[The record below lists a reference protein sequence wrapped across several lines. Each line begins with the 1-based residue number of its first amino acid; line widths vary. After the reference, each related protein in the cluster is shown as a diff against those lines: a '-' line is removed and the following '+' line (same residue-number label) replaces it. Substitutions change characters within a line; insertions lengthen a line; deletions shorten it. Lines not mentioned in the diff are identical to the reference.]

1 MRGTRL
7 AALLAAATAAMLC
20 AGCGVGPF
28 AADPTPTPAATIAA
42 TPTPAPTAEPTPT
55 PLPVVAHARVTT
67 SDLNVRMGPARSY
80 PAIGRLQPGAEV
92 GILGR
97 SADELWLALDGLG
110 WSFFDATWYE
120 LDVAVAAL
128 PTVGAEAS
136 AAPTHPQE
144 TDTGFPLLND
154 VIADVE
160 AGSADVL
167 ASRVT
172 PRTTPCVTT
181 GDAAA
186 GPRCPTGTTAGTP
199 VDAIALTACA
209 AEWAPAAEG
218 RAAIER
224 FLNDASDQRAPLRL
238 YAVLA
243 AAGDDPAA
251 ATYVLLF
258 AFERAEARAL
268 WLGES
273 GAITRIGTGCKGER
287 AGELLAQI
295 AGDDPVYYVT
305 PFAPP
310 PLSPLR

>member
-1 MRGTRL
+1 MQRPRL
-7 AALLAAATAAMLC
+7 ASVLPAVAALVFGAACGGIFGADAT
-20 AGCGVGPF
+20 
-28 AADPTPTPAATIAA
+28 PTPTPTLPPTA
-42 TPTPAPTAEPTPT
+42 TPTPTAEPTPT

-67 SDLNVRMGPARSY
+67 SDLNVRMGPGRNY

-136 AAPTHPQE
+136 AAPTHPPE

-154 VIADVE
+154 VIADVQ

-181 GDAAA
+181 ADAAA

-199 VDAIALTACA
+199 VAAIALSACA
-209 AEWAPAAEG
+209 AEWAPAADG

-224 FLNDASDQRAPLRL
+224 FLNDARDHRAPLRL

-243 AAGDDPAA
+243 AAEDDPAA
-251 ATYVLLF
+251 TYILLF

-268 WLGES
+268 WIGES
-273 GAITRIGTGCKGER
+273 GAITRIGTGCEGER
-287 AGELLAQI
+287 AGELLMQI
-295 AGDDPVYYVT
+295 AGAEPVYYVT

-310 PLSPLR
+310 PLSPVR